1 MVEEVFSVIA
11 HFSAVLPCL
20 CLTDGRIMEIN
31 LSFVCEREGTNM
43 RGEKKTKQVK
53 KKEKNTKNQQT
64 TNKPKSTPCTG
75 VKRRSIRDIHSS

>member
-53 KKEKNTKNQQT
+53 KK
-64 TNKPKSTPCTG
+64 
-75 VKRRSIRDIHSS
+75 KRKI